1 MQCYPEA
8 TEENF
13 PNEKGLQDT
22 TAKETSWNPVQG
34 EICPS
39 TSCWKEPLVDGQQ
52 QTLPSWFCLCLHKG
66 CYYSQYKEPG
76 SCYYAFQ
83 GSGDCAWSWPS
94 CSGNSIWALCWQ
106 WPNNRNTI
114 NFAHTLEIPRE
125 KQSSHFRGKVRD
137 LVASIQTPIFFAFAV
152 CQKDSRS
159 ANMARNIKC
168 GEWYH
173 KTCTNIPKTVISR
186 RRETWACKTVNRCD
200 CIMHTYDESLLNII
214 HDC

>member
-1 MQCYPEA
+1 M
-8 TEENF
+8 
-13 PNEKGLQDT
+13 K
-22 TAKETSWNPVQG
+22 PVQG
-34 EICPS
+34 EFVQRAMVDS
-39 TSCWKEPLVDGQQ
+39 NTTLALVLSVFMTAQ
-52 QTLPSWFCLCLHKG
+52 FKG
-66 CYYSQYKEPG
+66 YCYSRFKEPG
-76 SCYYAFQ
+76 SCYYALWE
-83 GSGDCAWSWPS
+83 SGDCAWSHGCWPS
-94 CSGNSIWALCWQ
+94 DQWQWLRPSCGSNNVWALCWQ
-106 WPNNRNTI
+106 WPNWHHMGTRS
-114 NFAHTLEIPRE
+114 TLLTPLEMPRE